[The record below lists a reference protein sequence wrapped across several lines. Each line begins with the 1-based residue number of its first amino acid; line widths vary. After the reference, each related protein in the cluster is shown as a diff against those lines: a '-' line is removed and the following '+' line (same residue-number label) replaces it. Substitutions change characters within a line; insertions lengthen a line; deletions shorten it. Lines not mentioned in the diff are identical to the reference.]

1 MFSYWEQQSFT
12 NYHYVVVGGGLVGLS
27 TALSLKELHPQA
39 SILILERG
47 VIPSGASTR
56 NAGFACFGS
65 LTELLSDIAA
75 LGEKGAQQLVADRWL
90 GLQMLRERIG
100 DDLLGYQCYGGYELL
115 FTENLESLEALERVN
130 DILHP
135 VFNQQVFST
144 RSELIDQFGFNQE
157 RVIGLV
163 ENPLEGQLHAGKMMR
178 SLMNLATAQGIDY
191 LTGATVKNFEITPDG
206 VCLNVS
212 SVDPEPI
219 RFKAQ
224 RVTVCTNA
232 FTHPLL
238 PKLDIQPG
246 RGIVLITKPLKNL
259 KFKGVFHYKQGYY
272 YFRNVGSR
280 VLFGGGRDLDMK
292 GEETTDFGIN
302 DQILEHLQYELSH
315 LILPD
320 QDFEIDSIWSGI
332 MAFGKDKTPL
342 VGLHSPEVG
351 YAVRLGGMGVALG
364 SLVGARLARL
374 ICLNA
379 ENV

>member
-219 RFKAQ
+219 RFRAIY
-224 RVTVCTNA
+224 T
-232 FTHPLL
+232 L
-238 PKLDIQPG
+238 
-246 RGIVLITKPLKNL
+246 
-259 KFKGVFHYKQGYY
+259 YW
-272 YFRNVGSR
+272 
-280 VLFGGGRDLDMK
+280 
-292 GEETTDFGIN
+292 
-302 DQILEHLQYELSH
+302 LS
-315 LILPD
+315 
-320 QDFEIDSIWSGI
+320 
-332 MAFGKDKTPL
+332 
-342 VGLHSPEVG
+342 
-351 YAVRLGGMGVALG
+351 
-364 SLVGARLARL
+364 
-374 ICLNA
+374 ICY
-379 ENV
+379 